1 MEPQEVKAHV
11 IEDGVELVTGEAELM
26 AYLQAKADA
35 AYGIHC
41 DMDDAAFKKMTLAET
56 RRACAALNGD
66 IKDIEARY
74 AEVMGPY
81 KKAIKD
87 CDEKKKAVLA
97 DLKKVKELYD
107 NAKKVKELEIL
118 DRRHAQFAE
127 EYEGYAGVLA
137 DLVPYDRIREVAA
150 SKGFKWDSFAQ
161 TFTPD
166 KCIDEL
172 HGIVDRIAADYEL
185 LQAGKEERPCY
196 ETAQMVFFDTFDLG
210 QAFAAEKGAEKRL
223 AEIKELDEVVSANKA
238 PEVTVIEH
246 EPIKAKPEPKPEP
259 KQRTEYQL
267 VIMLDDAELDALRGF
282 IKSNRVG
289 EVVRFGR
296 RS

>member
-1 MEPQEVKAHV
+1 MEEPQEVEATV

-41 DMDDAAFKKMTLAET
+41 DMDDAAFRKMTLAET

-107 NAKKVKELEIL
+107 NAKKAKELEIL

-137 DLVPYDRIREVAA
+137 DLVPYGRIREVAA
-150 SKGFKWDSFAQ
+150 SKGYKWDSFAQ

-166 KCIDEL
+166 RCIDEL

-185 LQAGKEERPCY
+185 LQEGKEGRPCY
-196 ETAQMVFFDTFDLG
+196 ETAQMVFFDTLDLG

-223 AEIKELDEVVSANKA
+223 AEIHGLDEVVSANKA

-246 EPIKAKPEPKPEP
+246 EPIKPKHEP

-267 VIMLDDAELDALRGF
+267 VIMLDDMELDALRGF

-296 RS
+296 RA

>member
-1 MEPQEVKAHV
+1 MIEAQEVEAQV

-56 RRACAALNGD
+56 RRACTALNGD
-66 IKDIEARY
+66 IKDIEAKY

-107 NAKKVKELEIL
+107 NAKKAKELEIL
-118 DRRHAQFAE
+118 DNRHAQFAE

-166 KCIDEL
+166 KCVDEL
-172 HGIVDRIAADYEL
+172 HEIVDQIAADYEL
-185 LQAGKEERPCY
+185 LQAGKEGRPCY
-196 ETAQMVFFDTFDLG
+196 ETAQMVFFDTLDLG
-210 QAFAAEKGAEKRL
+210 QAFAAEKGAEKRM

-246 EPIKAKPEPKPEP
+246 EPIKPKPEP
-259 KQRTEYQL
+259 RQRTEYQL
-267 VIMLDDAELDALRGF
+267 VIMLDDMELDALRGF
-282 IKSNRVG
+282 IKGNRVG

-296 RS
+296 RA